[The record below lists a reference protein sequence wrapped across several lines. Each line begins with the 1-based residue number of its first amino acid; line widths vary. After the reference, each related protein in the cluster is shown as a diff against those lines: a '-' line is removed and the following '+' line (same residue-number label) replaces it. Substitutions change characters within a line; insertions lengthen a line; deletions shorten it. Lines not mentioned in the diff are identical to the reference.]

1 MRHVPRLACCV
12 AVALALGACGG
23 PVAPPP
29 APKAAAP
36 VPPATATAAVLD
48 PKGTIDNA
56 KAAAG
61 AASVASVNREKAAVQ
76 AGQPAIVASIAN
88 PAEVASA
95 AAPALNGPATPSYE
109 AKGRRDPFEP
119 LDIKVGSER
128 STVAAA
134 RLTGVVQGGSGPL
147 ALVETSDGI
156 GYILKPGDTL
166 ADGRVTEIGNNV
178 VVFAIAPK
186 PGVANNKVVLKLA
199 TD

>member
-1 MRHVPRLACCV
+1 MRPVPRLVCCV
-12 AVALALGACGG
+12 AAALALGACGK

-29 APKAAAP
+29 APKSAAP

-48 PKGTIDNA
+48 PKGTIDAA
-56 KAAAG
+56 KTAAG
-61 AASVASVNREKAAVQ
+61 AASAGVAARQAAVP
-76 AGQPAIVASIAN
+76 GQPATVASIAS
-88 PAEVASA
+88 PAEVAA
-95 AAPALNGPATPSYE
+95 AAATALNGPGTPAYE

-119 LDIKVGSER
+119 LDVRLGSER
-128 STVAAA
+128 STVSAA
-134 RLTGVVQGGSGPL
+134 RLTGILQGGSGPT

-178 VVFAIAPK
+178 VVFAVAPK
-186 PGVANNKVVLKLA
+186 PGGASNRVVLKLA